1 MFSASGTN
9 AGTTDYKEELNKI
22 REQVGTISRLSQLD
36 GDPPFD

>member
-22 REQVGTISRLSQLD
+22 REQVGAIGRLSQLG